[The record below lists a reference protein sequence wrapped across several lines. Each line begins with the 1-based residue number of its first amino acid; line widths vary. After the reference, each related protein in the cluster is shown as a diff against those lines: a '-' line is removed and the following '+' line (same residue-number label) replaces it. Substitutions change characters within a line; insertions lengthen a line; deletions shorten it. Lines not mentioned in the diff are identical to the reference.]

1 MAESHSG
8 TGRGGT
14 SRQTAANVTL
24 FAGVALLLS
33 GVLSVL
39 LGVTGIARD
48 ALYGTPPHYEY
59 RFSLTA
65 WGWIH
70 LVIGMA
76 LLAASVGI
84 LTARSWGRGAGVA
97 LAAASLVSQFM
108 FIPYYPVWSISVMV
122 LDLLA
127 IWALARLVPELDL

>member
-1 MAESHSG
+1 MADNRSG
-8 TGRGGT
+8 TGRVGT
-14 SRQTAANVTL
+14 SREAAANVSF

-48 ALYGTPPHYEY
+48 ALFGTPPHYEY
-59 RFSLTA
+59 RFGLTA

-84 LTARSWGRGAGVA
+84 LTTRSWGRGAGVA
-97 LAAASLVSQFM
+97 LGACSLVSQFM

-127 IWALARLVPELDL
+127 IWALARLAPDLA